1 LFGLVLVAVSG
12 IAPCAAAETLDR
24 VVASIGNTA
33 LTASD
38 VEKEYRFELFQNGR
52 APATPPD
59 PATLERVRDRLID
72 QRLLADEAEAENIER
87 ADLPRQATE
96 ALNEVRK
103 KYPSAEAF
111 QSALQALGTSEG
123 EVLSHLEDQASV
135 LRLIDQRL
143 RPAAWV
149 ERTEIEA
156 YYHET
161 FVPEYARH
169 TGASAPALEEV
180 ESQIREI
187 LVQQKIDQLLATW
200 LQELRASR
208 RVRLHSF

>member
-1 LFGLVLVAVSG
+1 MLVAVSG

-24 VVASIGNTA
+24 VVASIGNVA

-38 VEKEYRFELFQNGR
+38 VEQEYRFELFRNGQT
-52 APATPPD
+52 PATPPD
-59 PATLERVRDRLID
+59 LATLERVRDRLID
-72 QRLLADEAEAENIER
+72 ERLLAEEAEAENIER
-87 ADLPRQATE
+87 ADLPRQAAET
-96 ALNEVRK
+96 LIEVRK
-103 KYPSAEAF
+103 KYPSVEAF
-111 QSALQALGTSEG
+111 QSALQVLGTSEG
-123 EVLSHLEDQASV
+123 EVLSRLEDQASV

-169 TGASAPALEEV
+169 AVGPAPALEEV

-200 LQELRASR
+200 LQELKASR
-208 RVRLHSF
+208 RVGLHSF

>member
-1 LFGLVLVAVSG
+1 MLVAVSG
-12 IAPCAAAETLDR
+12 VVPCAAAETVDR
-24 VVASIGNTA
+24 VVASISNVA

-38 VEKEYRFELFQNGR
+38 IEQEYRFELFRNGQTR
-52 APATPPD
+52 ATPPD
-59 PATLERVRDRLID
+59 LAILERVRDRLID
-72 QRLLADEAEAENIER
+72 QRLLAEEAEAESIGR
-87 ADLPRQATE
+87 ADLPRQAAQ
-96 ALNEVRK
+96 ALAEVRK
-103 KYPSAEAF
+103 KYPSEEAF
-111 QSALQALGTSEG
+111 QSALQTLGTSEG
-123 EVLSHLEDQASV
+123 EVLSRLEDQASV
-135 LRLIDQRL
+135 LQIIDQRL
-143 RPAAWV
+143 RSAAWV

-169 TGASAPALEEV
+169 TAGPAPALEEV

-200 LQELRASR
+200 LQELKAGR

>member
-1 LFGLVLVAVSG
+1 MLVAVSG

-24 VVASIGNTA
+24 VVASIGNVA

-38 VEKEYRFELFQNGR
+38 VEQEYRFELFRNGQT
-52 APATPPD
+52 PVTPPD
-59 PATLERVRDRLID
+59 LATLERVRDRLID
-72 QRLLADEAEAENIER
+72 QRLLAEEAEAENVER
-87 ADLPRQATE
+87 ADLPRQAAET
-96 ALNEVRK
+96 LIEVRT
-103 KYPSAEAF
+103 KYPSEEAF
-111 QSALQALGTSEG
+111 QSALQTLGTSEG
-123 EVLSHLEDQASV
+123 EVLSRLEDQASV
-135 LRLIDQRL
+135 LQIIDQRL

-149 ERTEIEA
+149 EQTEIET

-169 TGASAPALEEV
+169 TVGPAPALEEV

-200 LQELRASR
+200 LQELKAGR

>member
-1 LFGLVLVAVSG
+1 VLVAVSG

-24 VVASIGNTA
+24 VVASIGNVA

-38 VEKEYRFELFQNGR
+38 VEQEYRFELFRNGQT
-52 APATPPD
+52 PVTPPD
-59 PATLERVRDRLID
+59 LATLERVRDRLID
-72 QRLLADEAEAENIER
+72 QRLLAEEAEAESIER
-87 ADLPRQATE
+87 ADLPRQAAQ
-96 ALNEVRK
+96 ALAEVRK
-103 KYPSAEAF
+103 KYPSEEAF
-111 QSALQALGTSEG
+111 QSALQTLGTSEG
-123 EVLSHLEDQASV
+123 EVLSRLKEQAAV
-135 LRLIDQRL
+135 LQIIDQRL

-149 ERTEIEA
+149 EQTEIET

-169 TGASAPALEEV
+169 TVGPAPALEEV

-200 LQELRASR
+200 LQELKAGR

>member
-1 LFGLVLVAVSG
+1 VLVAVSG
-12 IAPCAAAETLDR
+12 VVPCAAAETLDR
-24 VVASIGNTA
+24 VVASIGNVA

-38 VEKEYRFELFQNGR
+38 VEQEYRFELFRNGQT
-52 APATPPD
+52 PATLPD
-59 PATLERVRDRLID
+59 LATLERVRDRLID
-72 QRLLADEAEAENIER
+72 QKLLAEEAEAENVER
-87 ADLPRQATE
+87 ADLSRQAAQ
-96 ALNEVRK
+96 ALVEVRK
-103 KYPSAEAF
+103 KYPSEGVF
-111 QSALQALGTSEG
+111 QSALQTLGTSEG
-123 EVLSHLEDQASV
+123 EVLSRLEDQASV
-135 LRLIDQRL
+135 LRIIDQRL

-169 TGASAPALEEV
+169 AVGPGPALEEV

-200 LQELRASR
+200 LQELKASR